1 MPVKQW
7 FTQADGTLLLW
18 LLLAHIVT
26 DFILQTDAMVK
37 SKQAQQAKAPLLY
50 LHGAIAALTL
60 WLASGLL
67 LPWWLALLAGV
78 LHLVVDY
85 LKIQLD
91 KHRSFAA
98 FIIDQLVHIAVVICL
113 WLYLIHK
120 WPLLFTVLQQLAL
133 DYTTV
138 LVLLGYVFVIWPSA
152 IIVRLAI
159 KALLP
164 NRLLPPTNNN
174 LIATVTDDA
183 EKAGRYIGIFERCM
197 IFSLVLLNQY
207 GAIGFLIAS
216 KALIRMNSKKQ
227 TEYVLLGSLL
237 SYALAIGT
245 GLCIH
250 WVRSVAP

>member
-7 FTQADGTLLLW
+7 FTQADGVLLLW
-18 LLLAHIVT
+18 LLLAHVAT
-26 DFILQTDAMVK
+26 DFILQTDALVA
-37 SKQAQQAKAPLLY
+37 SKYERQAKAPFLY
-50 LHGAIAALTL
+50 VHGLIAALTL
-60 WLASGLL
+60 WLASGLQ

-78 LHLVVDY
+78 VHVVVDY
-85 LKIQLD
+85 LKIRLD
-91 KHRSFAA
+91 KHRSFVA
-98 FIIDQLVHIAVVICL
+98 FLVDQLAHIAVVVLL
-113 WLYLIHK
+113 WLYLTGK
-120 WPLLFTVLQQLAL
+120 WGLLYTVLQQLAQ
-133 DYTTV
+133 DYTIM

-152 IIVRLAI
+152 IIIRLAI

-164 NRLLPPTNNN
+164 NRLLPPTNSNI
-174 LIATVTDDA
+174 IATVTDDA

-197 IFSLVLLNQY
+197 MLSLVLLNQY

-250 WVRSVAP
+250 WVRSF